1 MAENVLTPAIPVR
14 RVDRAGFIVGP
25 FYDSLFFIF
34 SPLLALGI
42 GILIYVL
49 DLSSWKVSIFGHQG
63 TPPSIFIGSFIMA
76 HLFAVFFRSNGNP
89 KIFALY
95 PYRFTLVPIVL
106 LLAMCVS
113 TWIAVSVGVLATW
126 WDVYHSSLQTFGL
139 GRIYD
144 SRAGND
150 ARMGRR
156 LDLML
161 NLLLYAGP
169 ILSGASLMLHTK
181 DFQAFQ
187 QVHSPFFATLGDRMN
202 AGEPAI
208 RRVILA
214 VGIPF
219 LAFYLAAYVRFWRQG
234 YTVSMQK
241 VLLLV
246 ATGICSV
253 YTWGFNSFGEAF
265 FIMNFFHAFQYFG
278 LVWWSE
284 QKSMK
289 TLFRLEGVGGAKA
302 LTLLLFLG
310 ISFGYGFWAEVCD
323 TETAGGRVDLAWNI
337 AIVVAIMHFWYD
349 GFIWSVRKRQI

>member
-1 MAENVLTPAIPVR
+1 MAETTLPAAVPIAAAR
-14 RVDRAGFIVGP
+14 SRTYIVGP
-25 FYDSLFFIF
+25 VYDLVFFIG
-34 SPLLALGI
+34 SPILALGL
-42 GILIYVL
+42 GVL
-49 DLSSWKVSIFGHQG
+49 ASVYDLSSQRVVIFGHEDSPIG
-63 TPPSIFIGSFIMA
+63 IFIGTFIMA

-106 LLAMCVS
+106 FLGMCAS
-113 TWIAVSVGVLATW
+113 SFFAIAVGVLATW

-144 SRAGND
+144 VRAGND
-150 ARMGRR
+150 PRLGRR
-156 LDLML
+156 LDWML

-181 DFQAFQ
+181 DFKGFEA
-187 QVHSPFFATLGDRMN
+187 VGSAFFASFGDRID
-202 AGEPAI
+202 ARQPAMA
-208 RRVILA
+208 RVILS

-219 LAFYLAAYVRFWRQG
+219 LLYYVLSYYRAWRRG
-234 YTVSMQK
+234 YRVSMQK
-241 VLLLV
+241 VGLLA
-246 ATGICSV
+246 ATGFCSI

-284 QKSMK
+284 KKSMSR
-289 TLFRLEGVGGAKA
+289 LFRLEGVGGAPA
-302 LTLLLFLG
+302 LTLLLFLA
-310 ISFGYGFWAEVCD
+310 ISLGYGFWASVCD
-323 TETAGGRVDLAWNI
+323 TETVGKRVDVAWNI

-349 GFIWSVRKRQI
+349 GFIWSVRKSQV